1 MMVEMPH
8 RKRNIDI
15 TGFPDGLPV
24 VEGFQY
30 CQQSCMLLNLSC
42 HCVKKTGPLMRS
54 QPTPGFKSLL
64 CCFNGLVDL
73 FFRCFTDRGKGFTRC
88 RIDAFEIVFLGGFSP
103 FAVDEKTE
111 LVLVIFQPL
120 FSIIRTFGSR
130 TVFHF
135 FVESLQIHV
144 SPHRLTVCR
153 RVTAGHKMF
162 ELPFNIGQ

>member
-1 MMVEMPH
+1 MTEI
-8 RKRNIDI
+8 NYI
-15 TGFPDGLPV
+15 TTS
-24 VEGFQY
+24 EGIKLAFA
-30 CQQSCMLLNLSC
+30 
-42 HCVKKTGPLMRS
+42 VS
-54 QPTPGFKSLL
+54 QGSPNQELG
-64 CCFNGLVDL
+64 
-73 FFRCFTDRGKGFTRC
+73 
-88 RIDAFEIVFLGGFSP
+88 IVFLGGFSP

-120 FSIIRTFGSR
+120 FSIIMTFGSR

-153 RVTAGHKMF
+153 RVTAGNKMF